1 MPVQRFGS
9 VIKVKPEK
17 LEQYKNLHNSI
28 WQGVLERISK
38 CHIKNYSIYFK
49 DGFLFSYFEYT
60 GADYKEDMVKMA
72 DDPIVQQWWDVCK
85 PCQEPLTTRGKN
97 EWWASMEE
105 IFHYD

>member
-9 VIKVKPEK
+9 VIKVKTEK
-17 LEQYKNLHNSI
+17 LMQYKNLHAAV
-28 WQGVLERISK
+28 WPGVLETISK

-60 GADYKEDMVKMA
+60 GADYKADMEKMA
-72 DDPIVQQWWDVCK
+72 ADPLTQQWWEACK
-85 PCQEPLTTRGKN
+85 PCQDPLTTRGEG

>member
-9 VIKVKPEK
+9 VIKIIPGK
-17 LEQYKNLHNSI
+17 LMEYKNLHAAA
-28 WQGVLERISK
+28 WPRVLEMISK

-49 DGFLFSYFEYT
+49 DGFLFSYFEYN
-60 GADYKEDMVKMA
+60 GNNYKEDMDKMA
-72 DDPIVQQWWDVCK
+72 ADPITQQWWNACK
-85 PCQEPLTTRGKN
+85 PCQEPLTTRIEG